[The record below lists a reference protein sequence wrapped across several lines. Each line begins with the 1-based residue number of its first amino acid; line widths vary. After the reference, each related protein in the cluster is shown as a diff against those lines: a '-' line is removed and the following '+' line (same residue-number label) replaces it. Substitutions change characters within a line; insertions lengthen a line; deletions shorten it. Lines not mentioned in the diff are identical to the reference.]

1 MTPMTQ
7 STSASQTA
15 SVVQTTSSGQGSVL
29 GFAAGA
35 ASSNLFSL
43 NWSPFAQ
50 PFNRPLLAVTPS
62 PTKAGGSSV
71 TQSQAPQASGSQ
83 QVSVTSRTV
92 TSSPA
97 AQHSPQQSTL
107 MSPVPQPSSPASPA
121 VQHSSPASSPPPPP
135 PPPPHWSTTNSTS
148 VKPRAL
154 SQSLQLASRM
164 PLPQPP
170 TSSALRGPPVPYT
183 LQLPLLS
190 NFSASSA
197 SRSSS
202 THVSQ
207 SSAGAPPQPSMGWGS
222 SSSSAVR
229 AAPAHVSQSSTGAAL
244 QRSTSLSTT
253 RTTPATP
260 SFGVPPPRVNLLNRL
275 MISHCFQLL
284 VLSPIISMN

>member
-7 STSASQTA
+7 STSTTQTA

-43 NWSPFAQ
+43 NWSPFAP

-62 PTKAGGSSV
+62 PTKAGGSSL
-71 TQSQAPQASGSQ
+71 TQNQAPRTTGPK

-92 TSSPA
+92 S
-97 AQHSPQQSTL
+97 Q
-107 MSPVPQPSSPASPA
+107 VPQPSSPASPMPQPSPPA
-121 VQHSSPASSPPPPP
+121 SPASQHSPPASSPPPPP
-135 PPPPHWSTTNSTS
+135 PPPPHRSTTSSTS

-154 SQSLQLASRM
+154 SQSLHSHLGPQPWQSSLLQQSQSATRM
-164 PLPQPP
+164 YLPQP
-170 TSSALRGPPVPYT
+170 AMRGPPVPFT

-197 SRSSS
+197 SMSSS

-207 SSAGAPPQPSMGWGS
+207 SSTGAPPQPSMGWS
-222 SSSSAVR
+222 SSRSSGVR
-229 AAPAHVSQSSTGAAL
+229 APPAPVSQSSAAAAL

-260 SFGVPPPRVNLLNRL
+260 SFAVPPPRVNLLNRL
-275 MISHCFQLL
+275 MINHCFQLL
-284 VLSPIISMN
+284 VI

>member
-7 STSASQTA
+7 STSTTQTA

-121 VQHSSPASSPPPPP
+121 AQHSSPASSPPPPP
-135 PPPPHWSTTNSTS
+135 PPPPHWSTTSSTL

-154 SQSLQLASRM
+154 SQSSHSQLGSQLWQSSLLQQSQSASRM
-164 PLPQPP
+164 SLPQP
-170 TSSALRGPPVPYT
+170 AMRGPRAPFT

-197 SRSSS
+197 STSSS
-202 THVSQ
+202 TQVSQ

-222 SSSSAVR
+222 SASSGVR
-229 AAPAHVSQSSTGAAL
+229 ARPAPVSQSSAAAL

-253 RTTPATP
+253 TTSTTSA
-260 SFGVPPPRVNLLNRL
+260 GGPPQVSL
-275 MISHCFQLL
+275 HE
-284 VLSPIISMN
+284 